1 MFLGIALEVPDPVSN
16 IENRYKSTNKSK
28 RCKIHE
34 DNRWSKS
41 EKDNIAMSKKQYQSS
56 GESIGRAHSN

>member
-41 EKDNIAMSKKQYQSS
+41 EKDNIAMSKEQHQSS